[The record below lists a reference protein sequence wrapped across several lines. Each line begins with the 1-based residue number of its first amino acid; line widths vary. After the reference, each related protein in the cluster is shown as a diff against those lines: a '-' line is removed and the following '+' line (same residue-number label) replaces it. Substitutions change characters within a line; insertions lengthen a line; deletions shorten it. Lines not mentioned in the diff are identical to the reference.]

1 MKALP
6 AGDTKTLEG
15 SLSGYV
21 RLPAID
27 EAVAAEEVRTVE
39 EAIDLARRL
48 NSELDKN
55 RRNKTAGA
63 A

>member
-1 MKALP
+1 MSPGPQVGRL
-6 AGDTKTLEG
+6 LE
-15 SLSGYV
+15 
-21 RLPAID
+21 AID

-55 RRNKTAGA
+55 RTNKAAGA